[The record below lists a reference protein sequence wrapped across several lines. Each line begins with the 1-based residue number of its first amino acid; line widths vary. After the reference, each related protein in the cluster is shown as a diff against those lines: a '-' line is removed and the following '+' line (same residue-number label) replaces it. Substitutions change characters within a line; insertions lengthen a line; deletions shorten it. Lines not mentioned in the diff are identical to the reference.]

1 MTLRTSTTTGIGA
14 LLLSGVTLLAACGG
28 GGSND
33 PQVASL
39 GGGASGATS
48 TTVAQTEADTQQ
60 AMLDFAQCMREHGI
74 DMPDPT
80 FDDSGNG
87 KVSIGFS
94 GPPGEMDQ
102 SKMDAAQ
109 TACQSFLDKVRANM
123 PPPDPAQEEE
133 MKQKALAFAQCMRD
147 HGVDMPDP
155 VINTDGKGGV
165 MVQQGG
171 AGIDP
176 NSPGFQDASQT
187 CQKQVG
193 MDDMVGGTKVP
204 GGNATTGGGSSS
216 GASDRG
222 SGT

>member
-1 MTLRTSTTTGIGA
+1 MTLRTSTKTGMGT
-14 LLLSGVTLLAACGG
+14 LLLTGVTLLAACGG

-33 PQVASL
+33 PRVASL
-39 GGGASGATS
+39 GGASGATS

-80 FDDSGNG
+80 FDASGNG
-87 KVSIGFS
+87 KVSIGFA
-94 GPPGEMDQ
+94 GPAGEMDQ

-123 PPPDPAQEEE
+123 PPPDPAKQEE
-133 MKQKALAFAQCMRD
+133 MKQQALAFAQCMRD
-147 HGVDMPDP
+147 HGIDMPDP
-155 VINTDGKGGV
+155 VVNTDSKGGV
-165 MVQQGG
+165 TVQQGG

-176 NSPGFQDASQT
+176 SSPGFQEASET

-193 MDDMVGGTKVP
+193 MDDIVGGTKAP
-204 GGNATTGGGSSS
+204 GGNATTGGGSST
-216 GASDRG
+216 GASDGGRD
-222 SGT
+222 T

>member
-1 MTLRTSTTTGIGA
+1 MTLRTSTKTGMGT
-14 LLLSGVTLLAACGG
+14 LLLTGVTLLAACGG

-39 GGGASGATS
+39 GGASGATS

-87 KVSIGFS
+87 KVSIGFA
-94 GPPGEMDQ
+94 GPAGEMDQ

-123 PPPDPAQEEE
+123 PPPDPAKQEE
-133 MKQKALAFAQCMRD
+133 MKQQALAFAQCMRD
-147 HGVDMPDP
+147 HGIDMPDP
-155 VINTDGKGGV
+155 QFSDGGGFSV
-165 MVQQGG
+165 
-171 AGIDP
+171 
-176 NSPGFQDASQT
+176 S
-187 CQKQVG
+187 
-193 MDDMVGGTKVP
+193 VGGGP
-204 GGNATTGGGSSS
+204 GGSAPENDGPLVDFDSAEFKAANEACGGPDGGGFVISADPAA
-216 GASDRG
+216 G
-222 SGT
+222 